1 MYNMDI
7 TILGY
12 KFNLE
17 ILILIGVV
25 YLILVG
31 HTVCGCCNMPRIM
44 EGISNMTSSDS
55 SSSDSA
61 NSDDIKK
68 MAMLKQQ
75 QQQK

>member
-12 KFNLE
+12 SFNLE

-44 EGISNMTSSDS
+44 EGISNMTNSYDS
-55 SSSDSA
+55 SNSS
-61 NSDDIKK
+61 NSENIKK
-68 MAMLKQQ
+68 AAMLKQQ
-75 QQQK
+75 